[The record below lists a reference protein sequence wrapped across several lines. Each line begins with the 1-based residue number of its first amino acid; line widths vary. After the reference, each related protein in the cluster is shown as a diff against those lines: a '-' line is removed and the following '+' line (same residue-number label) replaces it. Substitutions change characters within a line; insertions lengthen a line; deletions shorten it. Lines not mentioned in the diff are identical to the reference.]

1 MSERTLRPNRSGFTI
16 VELIVVMV
24 ILAVMTSL
32 AVPAFRSWVDEDDL
46 TFATRRVETLF
57 RMARDSAVRAGL
69 PMTVWID
76 SITGRAWLVPVTL
89 DSASIAPPV
98 TRPGVAGRAVLDAG
112 EEIGLPPSVHL
123 QLSRARA
130 SFRFGPGGAVFADTL
145 ILSTVTGNRRI
156 TLNPWTGDVVY

>member
-1 MSERTLRPNRSGFTI
+1 MSERNRSGFTI
-16 VELIVVMV
+16 IELIVVMI

-46 TFATRRVETLF
+46 TMATRRVETLF
-57 RMARDSAVRAGL
+57 RLARDSAVRSGM

-76 SITGRAWLVPVTL
+76 SITARAWLVPVTL
-89 DSASIAPPV
+89 DSASITPPV
-98 TRPGVAGRAVLDAG
+98 SRPGSSQTALDEG
-112 EEIGLPPSVHL
+112 VEIGFPSTVHL

-130 SFRFGPGGAVFADTL
+130 SFRFGAGGAVFADTL
-145 ILSTVTGNRRI
+145 ILSTATANRRI

>member
-1 MSERTLRPNRSGFTI
+1 MTRHKRHNRSGFTI
-16 VELIVVMV
+16 IELIVVMV

-46 TFATRRVETLF
+46 TVATRRIDTLF
-57 RMARDSAVRAGL
+57 RLARDSAVRSGT

-76 SITGRAWLVPVTL
+76 SASARVWLVPVIL
-89 DSASIAPPV
+89 DSAATAPPV
-98 TRPGVAGRAVLDAG
+98 TRAGRSEVTALGAG
-112 EEIGLPPSVHL
+112 EDIGFPASIHL

-130 SFRFGPGGAVFADTL
+130 SFRFAPSGAVFADTL
-145 ILSTVTGNRRI
+145 VLATAAASRRI